1 MSVADEIVAK
11 EETVIHIP
19 LSDLHPFP
27 NHPFKVRDDDAMSE
41 TVESVMEYGIL
52 TPAIVRP
59 REAGGYEIV
68 AGHRRRHAC
77 EIAGLVTLPSIVR
90 DLDDDMATILMVDS
104 NIQREDVLPSE
115 KAQAYKM
122 KLDAIKH
129 QGKRRDR
136 TCDQVGHKLNGKKS
150 VEIIAEESG
159 ESKTQVQ
166 RYIRLAELIPQF
178 QQMVDDKTISMTAA
192 VELSHLNAEEQQ
204 LVLDV
209 VVKDR
214 KVPSLSQ
221 AQQLRKLSQTGKLD
235 AEALYSV
242 MIGKQVPRQT
252 VSSMDA
258 PLTSAKGAV
267 PPQKAETSFHPR
279 DAPVEPSEQKEA
291 ASQLEQPF
299 KLEEKSYA
307 TIQESVMALKDM
319 TKDCSCTPDIFL
331 ATIAEFVKRFQGEI
345 NWYSDE
351 YYAPVFPALSPVQL
365 RYLRQQMDTIRDAA
379 DQLYNLVERT
389 HEHE

>member
-331 ATIAEFVKRFQGEI
+331 ATITEFVKRFQGEVRCYT
-345 NWYSDE
+345 NE
-351 YYAPVFPALSPVQL
+351 YYAPVFPQLPPVQIQ
-365 RYLRQQMDTIRDAA
+365 YLRQQVALIHEEA
-379 DQLYNLVERT
+379 DKFYNTVIGKE
-389 HEHE
+389 EAK